1 MDSINQKKRLA
12 HVAELAGVSLSTV
25 DRVLNERGS
34 VSDAKRRKVL
44 HAARALELRRLLP
57 SPVHGLLRFDLLMVE
72 STTDHY
78 RRVAAAFTRQ
88 AQLLRSRLVLQR
100 QTWDERDPQ
109 QLLDFITRP
118 RTARQGLIVVAHDL
132 PAIRAALQAQID
144 CGVPVVLLTSS
155 LPGLTGATFI
165 GIDNRMAGRSAGR
178 LLGQWVLPAH
188 GRVLLI
194 TNSLLYHAHQARVEG
209 FLQVL
214 RQRAPHLIVS
224 NPVECR
230 DDDALTAQAVR
241 DAVAG
246 GQPLAAIYNTGSGS
260 AGIRQALLE
269 QPQRPVWLTHEASQQ
284 HAEFLR
290 EGLLSLVLDQ
300 DPECQAEAAIQH
312 LLFANGDLERPV
324 QAAPQLRIVIDE
336 TLPD

>member
-1 MDSINQKKRLA
+1 MDSLNQKKRLA

-44 HAARALELRRLLP
+44 NAARALDLRRVLP

-72 STTDHY
+72 SSTDHY

-109 QLLDFITRP
+109 QLLDFIAKP

-132 PAIRAALQAQID
+132 PVIRAALQAQID
-144 CGVPVVLLTSS
+144 QGVPVVLLTSS
-155 LPGLTGATFI
+155 LSGLTGATFI
-165 GIDNRMAGRSAGR
+165 GIDNHMAGRSAGR
-178 LLGQWVLPAH
+178 LLAQWVLPER
-188 GRVLLI
+188 GQVLLI
-194 TNSLLYHAHQARVEG
+194 TNSLLYHAHQARVGG

-214 RQRAPHLIVS
+214 RERAPHLAIS
-224 NPVECR
+224 HPVECH
-230 DDDALTAQAVR
+230 DNDYMTAQAVR
-241 DAVAG
+241 DAVED

-260 AGIRQALLE
+260 AGIRKALLE
-269 QPQRPVWLTHEASQQ
+269 LDLRPVWITHEASQQ
-284 HAEFLR
+284 HADFLR

-312 LLFANGDLERPV
+312 LLYANGDLQSPA